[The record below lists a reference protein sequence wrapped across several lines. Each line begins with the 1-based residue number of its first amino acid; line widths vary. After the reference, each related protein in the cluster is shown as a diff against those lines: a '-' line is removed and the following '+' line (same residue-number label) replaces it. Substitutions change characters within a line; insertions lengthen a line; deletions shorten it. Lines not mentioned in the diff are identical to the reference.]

1 VTALAAGFSEDH
13 VAQEIVMVS
22 QLAAS
27 DASGDRQGDIVVE
40 GAVMDDATDPN
51 PVEPVKKSG
60 FSLSRIIPLFLL
72 GAGLA
77 VFFALD
83 LNQYVSLSA
92 LKAHREQLQFWVTN
106 YGAWSAVVFAAI
118 YALAV
123 AFSIP
128 GALFIT
134 IAGGFMFGPYL
145 GTLYVVVGA
154 TVGAVSV
161 FLVAKYALGDT
172 LRAKAGPAIR
182 RMEAGFRENEMSYLL
197 ILRLVPLFPFWLV
210 NLVPAFLGVSLRTYT
225 IGTLLGIIPGAF
237 VYALVGDGAGA
248 VLDAGGD
255 LNLGII
261 FEPRFLAPIVGL
273 AVLACIPIVYKKIKG
288 RKATPSV

>member
-1 VTALAAGFSEDH
+1 MDNATETGAGKEPGTGPVAKKSAFSLGRVLPLALLAAG
-13 VAQEIVMVS
+13 
-22 QLAAS
+22 LAA
-27 DASGDRQGDIVVE
+27 
-40 GAVMDDATDPN
+40 
-51 PVEPVKKSG
+51 
-60 FSLSRIIPLFLL
+60 FF
-72 GAGLA
+72 
-77 VFFALD
+77 VFD
-83 LNQYVSLSA
+83 LNQYVSLGA
-92 LKAHREQLQFWVTN
+92 LKTHREELQSWVMN
-106 YGAWSAVVFAAI
+106 YGAMSAVIFMAV

-128 GALFIT
+128 GAVFIT

-145 GTLYVVVGA
+145 GTVYVVIGA
-154 TVGAVSV
+154 TVGAVGV
-161 FLVAKYALGDT
+161 FLAAKYALGDF
-172 LRAKAGPAIR
+172 LRARAGPAIK

-237 VYALVGDGAGA
+237 VYSLVGDGAGA

-261 FEPRFLAPIVGL
+261 FAPRFLAPIVGL
-273 AVLACIPIVYKKIKG
+273 AVLACIPIVYKKIKA
-288 RKATPSV
+288 RKAVPSA

>member
-1 VTALAAGFSEDH
+1 MTETRDSETSKP
-13 VAQEIVMVS
+13 E
-22 QLAAS
+22 
-27 DASGDRQGDIVVE
+27 R
-40 GAVMDDATDPN
+40 
-51 PVEPVKKSG
+51 KSG
-60 FSLSRIIPLFLL
+60 FSAGRVIPLVLL
-72 GAGLA
+72 AAGLA
-77 VFFALD
+77 AFFAFD
-83 LNQYVSLSA
+83 LNQYVSLEA
-92 LKAHREQLQFWVTN
+92 LKTHRETLQSWVQN
-106 YGAWSAVVFAAI
+106 YGVMTAAVFMLI

-123 AFSIP
+123 AFSVP
-128 GALFIT
+128 GAVFIT

-145 GTLYVVVGA
+145 GTVYVVVGA
-154 TVGAVSV
+154 TVGAVGV
-161 FLVAKYALGDT
+161 FLAAKYALGDV
-172 LRAKAGPAIR
+172 LRARAGPAIK

-261 FEPRFLAPIVGL
+261 FEPRFLAPIIGL
-273 AVLACIPIVYKKIKG
+273 AVLACIPIVYKKVRG
-288 RKATPSV
+288 RKDVPSS

>member
-1 VTALAAGFSEDH
+1 MDKATETGAGKEPGTEPAAKKSVFSLGRVLPLALLAAG
-13 VAQEIVMVS
+13 
-22 QLAAS
+22 LAA
-27 DASGDRQGDIVVE
+27 
-40 GAVMDDATDPN
+40 
-51 PVEPVKKSG
+51 
-60 FSLSRIIPLFLL
+60 FF
-72 GAGLA
+72 
-77 VFFALD
+77 VFD
-83 LNQYVSLSA
+83 LNQYVSLGA
-92 LKAHREQLQFWVTN
+92 LKTHREELQSWVVN
-106 YGAWSAVVFAAI
+106 YGAMSAVIFMAA

-128 GALFIT
+128 GAVFIT

-145 GTLYVVVGA
+145 GTVYVVIGA
-154 TVGAVSV
+154 TVGAVGV
-161 FLVAKYALGDT
+161 FLAAKYALGDV
-172 LRAKAGPAIR
+172 LRAKAGPAIK

-237 VYALVGDGAGA
+237 VYSLVGDGAGA

-261 FEPRFLAPIVGL
+261 FAPRFLAPIIGL
-273 AVLACIPIVYKKIKG
+273 SVLACIPIVYKKIKA
-288 RKATPSV
+288 RKAVPSA